1 MNFTLLQLLT
11 TSAVTIIGWYIAHRI
26 AVKRDQAIKKRDL
39 QIQYLIDAYRKL
51 ESITG
56 RKVLTD
62 DDRKIIIKNLE
73 SAIAD
78 ILLFGSSTQI
88 KYAYEFTQELKTNM
102 EPSLTP
108 LLTALRNDLRLE
120 LNLPKSEIEIRHLRI
135 PLNPPA
141 GKADK

>member
-11 TSAVTIIGWYIAHRI
+11 TSIVTIIGWYIAHRI
-26 AVKRDQAIKKRDL
+26 AVKRDQTAKKRDL

-51 ESITG
+51 ESVTA
-56 RKVLTD
+56 RKALND
-62 DDRKIIIKNLE
+62 DERKTIIKNLE

-78 ILLFGSSTQI
+78 IQLFGSSTQI

-108 LLTALRNDLRLE
+108 LLTALRSDLRSE
-120 LNLPKSEIEIRHLRI
+120 LNLSKPGMEIRHLRI
-135 PLNPPA
+135 PFNPPT
-141 GKADK
+141 